1 MTVNNS
7 VLNFTNYLNTMGI
20 FGSNIKKV
28 IQEFR
33 KRSEYYSNNLDKEIR
48 ESFEDLKSDYDE
60 NSAVVPEFI
69 AFVNELKPKLDSQ
82 DAIKLDAFSSRLSK
96 VNRSAKNGVE
106 EMRELSRNQKK
117 LTAETLRQYEE
128 LDF

>member
-1 MTVNNS
+1 MA
-7 VLNFTNYLNTMGI
+7 I
-20 FGSNIKKV
+20 FGSKIKKI

-33 KRSEYYSNNLDKEIR
+33 EKSEYYSNDLDKEIR

-69 AFVNELKPKLDSQ
+69 EFVDELKLKLDSN
-82 DAIKLDAFSSRLSK
+82 DATKLEAFSSKFSK
-96 VNRSAKNGVE
+96 INRSAKNGVE
-106 EMRELSRNQKK
+106 AMRELSRNQKK

-128 LDF
+128 FEF